1 MNPLGPDVITLG
13 LLRYIVFLFS
23 TTCHEAAHA
32 LAAKLGGDDT
42 AFLGGQVSLN
52 PVPHIQREPFGM
64 VLVPLIS
71 LVMGGGLIGWAS
83 APFDPIWQQ
92 RHPRRAAWMSLAG
105 PGANFALV
113 LLAALCIHAGLFT
126 GAFRAPESLS
136 SIHLVD
142 ATQPGVMEGVATLVS
157 VLFSLNLLLGVFNL
171 LPFPPLDGFSVL
183 ALFMPEPVAHRWNQF
198 GHTLR
203 TYSFIGLLIG
213 WQLFGYVYTPVFLA
227 GLRLL
232 YPNAGYR

>member
-1 MNPLGPDVITLG
+1 MNSLGPDVITLG

-42 AFLGGQVSLN
+42 ASQGGQVSLN

-64 VLVPLIS
+64 VLVPLLS

-83 APFDPIWQQ
+83 APFDPLWQQ
-92 RHPRRAAWMSLAG
+92 RYPRRAAWMSLAG

-113 LLAALCIHAGLFT
+113 LLAALFIHIGLLT
-126 GAFRAPESLS
+126 GVFRAPESLS

-142 ATQPGVMEGVATLVS
+142 AARPGVMEGIATLVS

-171 LPFPPLDGFSVL
+171 LPFPPLDGFSVV
-183 ALFMPEPVAHRWNQF
+183 ALFLSERAAHRWNQF
-198 GHTLR
+198 GYTLR
-203 TYSFIGLLIG
+203 AYSFIGLLIG
-213 WQLFGYVYTPVFLA
+213 WQLFGYVYTPVFLT
-227 GLRLL
+227 GLQLL